1 MWWSKWKVPIIISA
15 VVIVTIT
22 LAWKFAGKDYAIEI
36 VGDMVKKQQTQILT
50 DYKNR
55 LENSEKRIIVADEKI
70 KSYDKK
76 IITLKNKIGGLEND
90 IASNKK
96 PEDSIELRNR
106 FCKYGIVPIGYE
118 CPR

>member
-15 VVIVTIT
+15 VVIVIMVI
-22 LAWKFAGKDYAIEI
+22 AWKFMGKDYAVEI
-36 VGDMVKKQQTQILT
+36 VGDMVKKQQTQIMA

-55 LENSEKRIIVADEKI
+55 LEKSETRIAAAEGKI
-70 KSYDKK
+70 KNYDKK

-90 IASNKK
+90 IANNKK
-96 PEDSIELRNR
+96 PEDSTGLRNR
-106 FCKYGIVPIGYE
+106 FCKYGIVPVGYE

>member
-15 VVIVTIT
+15 VVIVIMVI
-22 LAWKFAGKDYAIEI
+22 AWKFMGKDYATEI
-36 VGDMVKKQQTQILT
+36 VDNMVKKQQAQIMT
-50 DYKNR
+50 DYKER
-55 LENSEKRIIVADEKI
+55 LKKSEERISAAEGKI

-76 IITLKNKIGGLEND
+76 ILTLKNKVGGLEND
-90 IASNKK
+90 IANNKK

-106 FCKYGIVPIGYE
+106 FCKYGIVPVGYE